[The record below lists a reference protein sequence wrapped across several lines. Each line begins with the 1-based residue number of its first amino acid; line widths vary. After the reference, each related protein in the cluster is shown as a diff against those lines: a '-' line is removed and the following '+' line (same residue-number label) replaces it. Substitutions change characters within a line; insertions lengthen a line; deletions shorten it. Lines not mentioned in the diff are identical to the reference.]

1 MPLEAGDAPLAL
13 PLASTGS
20 QHVPS
25 LSLLPGAL
33 PSPRAHQVQMFPDGV
48 QLQLDQ
54 HSPHLVPAP
63 AGLELPSI
71 AGCWCLLMLPVSMAL
86 FFVFWVPEHLLQL
99 MECFSSLS
107 SCLPC
112 CPLAPQW
119 SFSDPNADCS
129 ALTKRDTKRRARHQ
143 NRLLVSAVHYS
154 GFLERLAFLPN
165 PCFSV
170 LLLRVFTLIL
180 G

>member
-1 MPLEAGDAPLAL
+1 MP
-13 PLASTGS
+13 
-20 QHVPS
+20 
-25 LSLLPGAL
+25 PGAL
-33 PSPRAHQVQMFPDGV
+33 PSPRARQVQMFPDGV

-54 HSPHLVPAP
+54 HSPRLVPAP
-63 AGLELPSI
+63 ADLGLPST
-71 AGCWCLLMLPVSMAL
+71 AGYRCLLSLPISMAL
-86 FFVFWVPEHLLQL
+86 FFAFWVPERLLQV

-112 CPLAPQW
+112 CPLAPRW
-119 SFSDPNADCS
+119 SFSDPNADGS
-129 ALTKRDTKRRARHQ
+129 ALTKRDAKRRGRHQ
-143 NRLLVSAVHYS
+143 NRLLVSAVHDS

-170 LLLRVFTLIL
+170 LLLRVLTLIL

>member
-25 LSLLPGAL
+25 LSLLPSAL
-33 PSPRAHQVQMFPDGV
+33 PSPRAHQVQMCPDGV

-54 HSPHLVPAP
+54 HLPHLVPAP
-63 AGLELPSI
+63 AGLELPII
-71 AGCWCLLMLPVSMAL
+71 AGCGCLLSLPVGMAL
-86 FFVFWVPEHLLQL
+86 FLAFWVPARLLQV

-112 CPLAPQW
+112 CPLAPRW
-119 SFSDPNADCS
+119 SFSDPNADGS
-129 ALTKRDTKRRARHQ
+129 ALTKRDAKRRGRHQ
-143 NRLLVSAVHYS
+143 NRLLVSAVHDS